1 VTAIAVPFGIVL
13 SRRYHVVA
21 EPGGRHAHANP
32 TPMLGGLAM
41 WIGFAITMAVFAPRN
56 LQTLGLLVVSGLATG
71 LLIIDDRWSMRPF
84 AKLAVQVALALL
96 AVVVFNYQIRFVGL
110 PGGHTIEFALP
121 VAVAVSVFWLV
132 GLQNT
137 VNFLDGADGLAAG
150 VVAIVAMVLLLA
162 AGQQKQLNVVQLSG
176 ALAGCCVG
184 FLLFNFPPAR
194 VFMGDSGA
202 HFLGVALGMI
212 SILGVAKV
220 AVGFALAAPVIAL
233 AVPIA
238 DTGWAILRR
247 GRIGASVAT
256 PDRLH
261 LHHRLQSFGLDPR
274 QTCYVFYAASAL
286 LRVLRGER
294 PAWRPRAHPLRP
306 RPDPR
311 RRCCGSGR
319 AHVDCR
325 GGPSSAH
332 RLACARTVA
341 ASPAERTRLPVGFT
355 AGMASSRSPGPT
367 GAELMGLGA
376 LLAGAVVAPILLGIV
391 LDGALHTSP
400 LFLFAGLVV
409 GILAS
414 VGVVY
419 VRYVKRYW

>member
-1 VTAIAVPFGIVL
+1 MTSGDFFSETALNNLTEHLLPGLWPFLIALIVTAIAVPFGIVL

-84 AKLAVQVALALL
+84 AKLAVQVGLALL

-247 GRIGASVAT
+247 RRIGASVAT

-286 LRVLRGER
+286 LGALGLTLFGHGRILAVVL
-294 PAWRPRAHPLRP
+294 
-306 RPDPR
+306 
-311 RRCCGSGR
+311 
-319 AHVDCR
+319 
-325 GGPSSAH
+325 
-332 RLACARTVA
+332 VA
-341 ASPAERTRLPVGFT
+341 AAVLTST
-355 AGMASSRSPGPT
+355 
-367 GAELMGLGA
+367 
-376 LLAGAVVAPILLGIV
+376 VVADLL
-391 LDGALHTSP
+391 LHTGWRVPAPWLRRLLNAPGS
-400 LFLFAGLVV
+400 
-409 GILAS
+409 
-414 VGVVY
+414 
-419 VRYVKRYW
+419 R